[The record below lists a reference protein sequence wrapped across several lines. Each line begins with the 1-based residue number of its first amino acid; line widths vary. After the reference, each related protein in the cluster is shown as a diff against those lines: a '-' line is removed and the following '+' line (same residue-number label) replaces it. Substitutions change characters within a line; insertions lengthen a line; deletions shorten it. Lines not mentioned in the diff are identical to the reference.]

1 MFDWA
6 IKWSLKNRL
15 AVVLLYVLMAGASIF
30 AALHMAVDVFP
41 EFAPPQV
48 QIQTEVPGYSTK
60 DVEGLVTRPIEI
72 VLQGAP
78 YIDQIRSNSS
88 VGLSRITITFKWGV
102 DIYRARQIIQER
114 LQLVQGQLPE
124 SAQAPQLMPV
134 TSAVSWLLKFALVD
148 WSGENREHE
157 LRTLADWDIRNRV
170 LAQPGL
176 RPWWP
181 WVAG

>member
-15 AVVLLYVLMAGASIF
+15 AVVLLYVLMAGASII

-60 DVEGLVTRPIEI
+60 DVEALVTRPIEI

-88 VGLSRITITFKWGV
+88 VGLSRIIITFSTLCVVSSVSAPHSLETVAITAGPPKTWPSPRLTSLPKRTSPTSSTRIGWPSRIATSV
-102 DIYRARQIIQER
+102 SATSRRFSTRPLARTKY
-114 LQLVQGQLPE
+114 
-124 SAQAPQLMPV
+124 S
-134 TSAVSWLLKFALVD
+134 SS
-148 WSGENREHE
+148 
-157 LRTLADWDIRNRV
+157 RV
-170 LAQPGL
+170 G
-176 RPWWP
+176 
-181 WVAG
+181 